1 MKYTSLLLL
10 IILCAC
16 THKSE
21 TISHET
27 GIVVEKQ
34 YTSEFNGTGSS
45 MTSKGDF
52 HTTSIHDDEKYIVVF
67 KCDHGVVFSMNRND
81 LYAKLNKGDTVTIAY
96 YEILDSDNKVV
107 DFDFVDA
114 NKTKY

>member
-1 MKYTSLLLL
+1 MKYTPLLLL
-10 IILCAC
+10 ITLSAC
-16 THKSE
+16 HHKAK

-34 YTSEFNGTGSS
+34 YTPEFNGRGSGI
-45 MTSKGDF
+45 TSKGDY
-52 HTTSIHDDEKYIVVF
+52 HSTTIHDDEKYIVVF

-81 LYAKLNKGDTVTIAY
+81 LYAKLNKGDTVSIAY
-96 YEILDSDNKVV
+96 YEILNSDNKIV

-114 NKTKY
+114 NKMKY

>member
-1 MKYTSLLLL
+1 MKYTLLLLL
-10 IILCAC
+10 ITLLAC
-16 THKSE
+16 RHKAK

-27 GIVVEKQ
+27 GVVVEKQ
-34 YTSEFNGTGSS
+34 FTPEFNGRGSGID
-45 MTSKGDF
+45 SKGTY
-52 HTTSIHDDEKYIVVF
+52 HSTSIHDDEKFIVVF

-81 LYAKLNKGDTVTIAY
+81 LYAKLNKGDSVSIAY
-96 YEILDSDNKVV
+96 YEILNSDEEVV